1 MGNTVRW
8 TLVALLV
15 AVNAGTSITLQDTWY
30 EIVIG
35 VITGVAAIALV
46 IDFLVRGRRRAR

>member
-15 AVNAGTSITLQDTWY
+15 AVNAGTSIALRDTWY

-35 VITGVAAIALV
+35 VVTGVAAIAIV
-46 IDFLVRGRRRAR
+46 IDYLVRGRRRAR

>member
-1 MGNTVRW
+1 MGNTARW

-15 AVNAGTSITLQDTWY
+15 AVNVGTSITLQDTWY

-35 VITGVAAIALV
+35 VVTGVAAIAIV
-46 IDFLVRGRRRAR
+46 IDYLVRSRRRAR

>member
-15 AVNAGTSITLQDTWY
+15 AINAGTNVALEDTWY
-30 EIVIG
+30 GIVVG
-35 VITGVAAIALV
+35 VVTGVGAIALV
-46 IDFLVRGRRRAR
+46 IDHLVRGRRRTR

>member
-8 TLVALLV
+8 TLFALLV
-15 AVNAGTSITLQDTWY
+15 AVNVGTSVTLQDTWY

-35 VITGVAAIALV
+35 VVTGVGAIALV
-46 IDFLVRGRRRAR
+46 IDYLVRGRRHGR

>member
-15 AVNAGTSITLQDTWY
+15 AVNVGTSITLQDTWY

-35 VITGVAAIALV
+35 VVTGVAAIAIV
-46 IDFLVRGRRRAR
+46 IDYLVRGRRRAR

>member
-15 AVNAGTSITLQDTWY
+15 AVNVGTSITLQDTWY
-30 EIVIG
+30 EIVVG
-35 VITGVAAIALV
+35 VLTGVAAIALV
-46 IDFLVRGRRRAR
+46 IDYLVRGRRAR